1 MFEIAKYSVNKFFG
15 HFWQCFNIEAV
26 SEADAWN
33 RAERD
38 GSLQYQSVYREPIDL
53 ESKGYVVNLDE
64 KIKEDPPISTEQYY
78 EWMREA
84 IDKGMI
90 VRPDEYEKALGLP
103 FHNVW

>member
-1 MFEIAKYSVNKFFG
+1 MAIYSVTKYFG
-15 HFWQCFNIEAV
+15 HFRQCWDVEAK
-26 SEADAWN
+26 SDEDAWN

-38 GSLQYQSVYREPIDL
+38 GSLQYQSVYREPTDL
-53 ESKGYVVNLDE
+53 KSKGYVVNLDE
-64 KIKEDPPISTEQYY
+64 KRKEDPPISTEQYY

-90 VRPDEYEKALGLP
+90 VRHDEYEKALGLP

>member
-1 MFEIAKYSVNKFFG
+1 MVKIARYSVTKYFG
-15 HFWQCFNIEAV
+15 HFRQCWDVEAK
-26 SEADAWN
+26 SDEDAWN

-38 GSLQYQSVYREPIDL
+38 GSLQYQSVYREPTDL

-90 VRPDEYEKALGLP
+90 VRPYEYEKALGLP

>member
-1 MFEIAKYSVNKFFG
+1 MVEIARYSVNKYFG
-15 HFWQCFNIEAV
+15 HFWQCWNVEAE
-26 SEADAWN
+26 SEEDAWV

-38 GSLQYQSVYREPIDL
+38 GKLQYQSVYREPKDL

-64 KIKEDPPISTEQYY
+64 KAKEDPPISTEQYY

-90 VRPDEYEKALGLP
+90 VRPDEHEKALGLP